1 MGHHDLKLSGLSIDR
16 LVPVF
21 NSGLQL
27 LTRFNSSIPYQ
38 TFKLLRQTT
47 TAFQELPA
55 VRESG
60 DCIAAEYIAPKAL
73 VMLVV
78 E

>member
-1 MGHHDLKLSGLSIDR
+1 MGHDFKHSGLSYDR
-16 LVPVF
+16 PVHVL
-21 NSGLQL
+21 NSSLQL

-38 TFKLLRQTT
+38 TFKLLRPTS

-60 DCIAAEYIAPKAL
+60 DCMAAEYIAPKAL
-73 VMLVV
+73 VMLVI

>member
-1 MGHHDLKLSGLSIDR
+1 MGHDLKHPGLGYDR

-27 LTRFNSSIPYQ
+27 LTRFNSSTPYQ
-38 TFKLLRQTT
+38 TFKLLRPT

-60 DCIAAEYIAPKAL
+60 DCMAAEYIAPKAL

>member
-1 MGHHDLKLSGLSIDR
+1 MGHDLKRSGLSYDR
-16 LVPVF
+16 PVPVF

-27 LTRFNSSIPYQ
+27 LTHFNSSIQYQ
-38 TFKLLRQTT
+38 TLKLLRPTT

-60 DCIAAEYIAPKAL
+60 DCMAAEDIAPKAL